1 MVKGESTVR
10 TVRTR
15 ALVVAAALAAG
26 LVGAGTSHGVP
37 GVVAAAPAAAPQ
49 VPAAEPTGDC
59 SEQTP
64 APSSSLSGRKVQ
76 EIQSKGTLIVGVD
89 QNSYNWGFRNP
100 QSGQLEGFDIELSRA
115 IAKAVLGDPGKVTFR
130 TVTTAKR
137 IEAIRNGTVDMV
149 VRTMTINCDRR
160 KEIAFSAPYFST
172 GQRMVVPRS
181 DKSTTVA
188 QGLKGK
194 RACAAQQSS
203 SETELKKPGY
213 GTSSVTIVENQLD
226 CLVLMQLG
234 KVDATLTDSSLAAA
248 QSAQDPTVRLVDE
261 NIIPAKLGIGLKQ
274 EDTDLTALVNQ
285 ILLDYRANGGWR
297 AAYDRWLAPSMGTN
311 SAPYLP

>member
-1 MVKGESTVR
+1 MR

>member
-1 MVKGESTVR
+1 MR

-26 LVGAGTSHGVP
+26 LVGAGTSHGTP
-37 GVVAAAPAAAPQ
+37 GVAAAPAAAPQ
-49 VPAAEPTGDC
+49 APAADPTGDC

-64 APSSSLSGRKVQ
+64 AASPSLSGRKVR
-76 EIQSKGTLIVGVD
+76 EIQARGSLIVGVD

-115 IAKAVLGDPGKVTFR
+115 IAKTVLGDPNKVTFR

-160 KEIAFSAPYFST
+160 KDIAFSAPYFST
-172 GQRMVVPRS
+172 GQRLVVPKS
-181 DKSTTVA
+181 DKSATVA
-188 QGLKGK
+188 EGVKGK
-194 RACAAQQSS
+194 RVCAAQQSS
-203 SETELKKPGY
+203 SEVEFKKPGY

-248 QSAQDPTVRLVDE
+248 QAAQDPTVRLVDE
-261 NIIPAKLGIGLKQ
+261 NITPAKLGIGLKQ

-285 ILLDYRANGGWR
+285 ILLDYRANGGWQ
-297 AAYDRWLAPSMGTN
+297 AAYTRWLAPSMGTN
-311 SAPYLP
+311 SVPYLP

>member
-172 GQRMVVPRS
+172 GQRMVVPKS

>member
-1 MVKGESTVR
+1 MR

-26 LVGAGTSHGVP
+26 LVGAGTSHGVA

-49 VPAAEPTGDC
+49 APAAEPAKDC

-64 APSSSLSGRKVQ
+64 APSSALSGRKVQ
-76 EIQSKGTLIVGVD
+76 EIRSRPGATLVVGVD

-100 QSGQLEGFDIELSRA
+100 QSGQLEGFDIELARA
-115 IAKAVLGDPGKVTFR
+115 IAKTVLGDPNKVTFR

-160 KEIAFSAPYFST
+160 KDIAFSAPYFST
-172 GQRMVVPRS
+172 GQRLVVPRS
-181 DKSTTVA
+181 DKSATVA
-188 QGLKGK
+188 EGLRGK

-213 GTSSVTIVENQLD
+213 ATSSVTIVENQLD
-226 CLVLMQLG
+226 CLVLQQLG

-248 QSAQDPTVRLVDE
+248 QAAQDPTVRLVDE

-285 ILLDYRANGGWR
+285 ILLDYQANGGWQ
-297 AAYDRWLAPSMGTN
+297 AAYNRWLAPSMGTN
-311 SAPYLP
+311 SVPYLP

>member
-1 MVKGESTVR
+1 MR
-10 TVRTR
+10 TVRAR

-37 GVVAAAPAAAPQ
+37 GVGTAAPAAAPQ
-49 VPAAEPTGDC
+49 APALEAAGDC

-64 APSSSLSGRKVQ
+64 APSSSLTGRKVQ
-76 EIQSKGTLIVGVD
+76 EIKNRGANGTLVVGVD

-100 QSGQLEGFDIELSRA
+100 QSGQLEGFDILLSRA
-115 IAKAVLGDPGKVTFR
+115 IAKAVLGDANRVTFR

-149 VRTMTINCDRR
+149 VRTMTINCERR
-160 KEIAFSAPYFST
+160 KDIAFSAPYFST
-172 GQRMVVPRS
+172 GQRLVVPKS

-188 QGLKGK
+188 EALKGK

-234 KVDATLTDSSLAAA
+234 KVDGTLTDSSLAAA
-248 QSAQDPTVRLVDE
+248 QAAQDPAVRLVDE
-261 NIIPAKLGIGLKQ
+261 NIIPAKIGIGLKQ

-285 ILLDYRANGGWR
+285 ILLDYRANGGWQ
-297 AAYDRWLAPSMGTN
+297 AAYDRWLAPSMGAN

>member
-1 MVKGESTVR
+1 MR

-37 GVVAAAPAAAPQ
+37 GVVATAPAAAPQ

-64 APSSSLSGRKVQ
+64 AASPSLNGRKVQ
-76 EIQSKGTLIVGVD
+76 EIRARGTLVVGVD

-115 IAKAVLGDPGKVTFR
+115 IAKAVLGDPGKITFR
-130 TVTTAKR
+130 TVTTPKR
-137 IEAIRNGTVDMV
+137 IEAIRNGTVDLV
-149 VRTMTINCDRR
+149 VRTMTINCERR
-160 KEIAFSAPYFST
+160 KDIAFSAPYFSS
-172 GQRMVVPRS
+172 GQRLVVP
-181 DKSTTVA
+181 KSAKAATA
-188 QGLKGK
+188 AEGLQGK

-234 KVDATLTDSSLAAA
+234 KVDATLTDSTLAAA
-248 QSAQDPTVRLVDE
+248 QAAQDPTVRLGGE
-261 NIIPAKLGIGLKQ
+261 TIIPAKMGIGLKQ
-274 EDTDLTALVNQ
+274 EDTDLAALVNQ
-285 ILLDYRANGGWR
+285 VLLDYRANGGWQ
-297 AAYDRWLAPSMGTN
+297 AAYDRWLAASMGTS